1 MKYTKALLT
10 LAVAA
15 SFSASSLAEIRIN
28 GFGNFNA
35 GITSTEDSFLGYDD
49 TVDFSNQSLFALQ
62 VSGDIGEKFSATAQ
76 VLARGNEDYSPEFEW
91 AYLNY
96 EINDN
101 WSAQAGRLRLPLFSY
116 SDSLDVAYSYHWV
129 TAPSTVYNVPFNN
142 IDGLK
147 IVNTT
152 SFNNW
157 DLNTS
162 LSVGQ
167 YKGTSFGAD
176 IIGQNAVLLSAQLS
190 NMEWTFRGV
199 VGRATTTLDLT
210 KSDLEDGQFL
220 GNGFNAIEA
229 AGFTELADNLRVDE
243 DSGEFY
249 GMSFMY
255 DNMEYFFGGE
265 ATSIRLTNTFAN
277 DDDAFYVTAG
287 ARFNKWTPSIT
298 YERFESNGDVK
309 FADQI
314 AAISASALPIE
325 TAQGL
330 SAIAIGAQMA
340 QLEDYDVVTATLSY
354 DLDAG
359 IALKGD
365 VSKVSHENND
375 ALDATL
381 LRLGVNFVF

>member
-1 MKYTKALLT
+1 
-10 LAVAA
+10 
-15 SFSASSLAEIRIN
+15 
-28 GFGNFNA
+28 
-35 GITSTEDSFLGYDD
+35 
-49 TVDFSNQSLFALQ
+49 
-62 VSGDIGEKFSATAQ
+62 
-76 VLARGNEDYSPEFEW
+76 
-91 AYLNY
+91 
-96 EINDN
+96 
-101 WSAQAGRLRLPLFSY
+101 
-116 SDSLDVAYSYHWV
+116 
-129 TAPSTVYNVPFNN
+129 
-142 IDGLK
+142 
-147 IVNTT
+147 
-152 SFNNW
+152 
-157 DLNTS
+157 
-162 LSVGQ
+162 
-167 YKGTSFGAD
+167 
-176 IIGQNAVLLSAQLS
+176 
-190 NMEWTFRGV
+190 
-199 VGRATTTLDLT
+199 
-210 KSDLEDGQFL
+210 
-220 GNGFNAIEA
+220 
-229 AGFTELADNLRVDE
+229 
-243 DSGEFY
+243 
-249 GMSFMY
+249 MSFMY

-340 QLEDYDVVTATLSY
+340 QLEDYDVVTATLRY

>member
-1 MKYTKALLT
+1 MKFTKVLLT

-15 SFSASSLAEIRIN
+15 SLSASSMAEIRIN

-35 GITSTEDSFLGYDD
+35 GITSTEDTFLGYDD
-49 TVDFSNQSLFALQ
+49 TVDFSNESLFALQ
-62 VSGDIGEKFSATAQ
+62 VSGDIGEKLSATAQ
-76 VLARGNEDYSPEFEW
+76 VLARGNEDYSPKFEW

-129 TAPSTVYNVPFNN
+129 TAPSSVYNVPFNN
-142 IDGLK
+142 IDGIK

-152 SFNNW
+152 SYNNW

-167 YKGTSFGAD
+167 YKGTTLGAD
-176 IIGQNAVLLSAQLS
+176 NIGQNAVLLSAQLS

-199 VGRATTTLDLT
+199 VGRATATLDLT
-210 KSDLEDGQFL
+210 KSDLEDGQIL

-229 AGFTELADNLRVDE
+229 AGFAELADNLRIDE

-249 GMSFMY
+249 GVSFMY

-265 ATSIRLTNTFAN
+265 ATSIRLNNTFAN

-298 YERFESNGDVK
+298 YERFESSGDVK

-314 AAISASALPIE
+314 AAISASALPAE
-325 TAQGL
+325 TSQGL
-330 SAIAIGAQMA
+330 SAIAIGSQMA
-340 QLEDYDVVTATLSY
+340 QLEDYDVLTATLRY

-365 VSKVSHENND
+365 VSKISHENND
-375 ALDATL
+375 TLDATL

>member
-1 MKYTKALLT
+1 M
-10 LAVAA
+10 
-15 SFSASSLAEIRIN
+15 AEIRIN

-249 GMSFMY
+249 GVSFMY

-265 ATSIRLTNTFAN
+265 ATSIRLNNTFAN

-340 QLEDYDVVTATLSY
+340 QLEDYDVVTATLRY

>member
-1 MKYTKALLT
+1 MKLTKTLLT

-15 SFSASSLAEIRIN
+15 SFSASSMAEIRIN
-28 GFGNFNA
+28 GFGNINT
-35 GITSTEDSFLGYDD
+35 GITSTDDSFLGYDD
-49 TVDFSNQSLFALQ
+49 TADFSNESLFALQ
-62 VSGDIGEKFSATAQ
+62 VSGDIGKNFTATAQ

-101 WSAQAGRLRLPLFSY
+101 WSAQAGRLRLPLFSF

-129 TAPSTVYNVPFNN
+129 TAPSSVYNVPFNN

-152 SFNNW
+152 NLNNW
-157 DLNTS
+157 NLNTS

-167 YKGTSFGAD
+167 YKGTILGAD
-176 IIGQNAVLLSAQLS
+176 NIGQNAVLLSAQLS

-199 VGRATTTLDLT
+199 VGRTTTTLDLT
-210 KSDLEDGQFL
+210 KSGLEEGQFL

-249 GMSFMY
+249 GVSFMY

-265 ATSIRLTNTFAN
+265 ATSIRLNNTFAN

-314 AAISASALPIE
+314 AAISASSLPSE

-340 QLEDYDVVTATLSY
+340 QLEDYDVVTATLRY

-375 ALDATL
+375 TLDATL

>member
-249 GMSFMY
+249 GVSFMY

-265 ATSIRLTNTFAN
+265 ATSIRLNNTFAN

-340 QLEDYDVVTATLSY
+340 QLEDYDVVTATLRY

>member
-15 SFSASSLAEIRIN
+15 TFSASSLAEIRIN

-167 YKGTSFGAD
+167 YKGTALGAD
-176 IIGQNAVLLSAQLS
+176 NIGQNAVLLSAQLS

-229 AGFTELADNLRVDE
+229 AGFTELADNLRIDE

-249 GMSFMY
+249 GVSFMY

-265 ATSIRLTNTFAN
+265 ATSIRLNNTFAN

-340 QLEDYDVVTATLSY
+340 QLEDYDVVTATLRY

>member
-340 QLEDYDVVTATLSY
+340 QLEDYDVVTATLRY

>member
-15 SFSASSLAEIRIN
+15 TFSASSLAEIRIN

-76 VLARGNEDYSPEFEW
+76 VLARGSEDYSPEFEW

-167 YKGTSFGAD
+167 YKGTALGAD
-176 IIGQNAVLLSAQLS
+176 NIGQNAVLLSAQLS

-229 AGFTELADNLRVDE
+229 AGFTELADNLRIDE

-249 GMSFMY
+249 GVSFMY

-265 ATSIRLTNTFAN
+265 ATSIRLNNTFAN

-340 QLEDYDVVTATLSY
+340 QLEDYDVVTATLRY

>member
-1 MKYTKALLT
+1 MLL
-10 LAVAA
+10 
-15 SFSASSLAEIRIN
+15 E
-28 GFGNFNA
+28 
-35 GITSTEDSFLGYDD
+35 E
-49 TVDFSNQSLFALQ
+49 
-62 VSGDIGEKFSATAQ
+62 
-76 VLARGNEDYSPEFEW
+76 P
-91 AYLNY
+91 
-96 EINDN
+96 
-101 WSAQAGRLRLPLFSY
+101 
-116 SDSLDVAYSYHWV
+116 
-129 TAPSTVYNVPFNN
+129 
-142 IDGLK
+142 
-147 IVNTT
+147 
-152 SFNNW
+152 
-157 DLNTS
+157 
-162 LSVGQ
+162 
-167 YKGTSFGAD
+167 
-176 IIGQNAVLLSAQLS
+176 
-190 NMEWTFRGV
+190 
-199 VGRATTTLDLT
+199 TTTLDLT

-340 QLEDYDVVTATLSY
+340 QLEDYDVVTATLRY

>member
-167 YKGTSFGAD
+167 YKGYF
-176 IIGQNAVLLSAQLS
+176 
-190 NMEWTFRGV
+190 
-199 VGRATTTLDLT
+199 
-210 KSDLEDGQFL
+210 
-220 GNGFNAIEA
+220 IE
-229 AGFTELADNLRVDE
+229 N
-243 DSGEFY
+243 
-249 GMSFMY
+249 
-255 DNMEYFFGGE
+255 
-265 ATSIRLTNTFAN
+265 I
-277 DDDAFYVTAG
+277 
-287 ARFNKWTPSIT
+287 P
-298 YERFESNGDVK
+298 
-309 FADQI
+309 
-314 AAISASALPIE
+314 
-325 TAQGL
+325 
-330 SAIAIGAQMA
+330 
-340 QLEDYDVVTATLSY
+340 
-354 DLDAG
+354 
-359 IALKGD
+359 
-365 VSKVSHENND
+365 
-375 ALDATL
+375 
-381 LRLGVNFVF
+381 

>member
-1 MKYTKALLT
+1 MKFTKALLS

-15 SFSASSLAEIRIN
+15 SFSASSMAEIRIN
-28 GFGNFNA
+28 GFGNINT
-35 GITSTEDSFLGYDD
+35 GITSTDDTFLGYDD
-49 TVDFSNQSLFALQ
+49 TADFSNESLFALQ
-62 VSGDIGEKFSATAQ
+62 VSGDIGKKFSATAQ

-101 WSAQAGRLRLPLFSY
+101 WSAQAGRLRLPLFSF

-129 TAPSTVYNVPFNN
+129 TAPSSVYNVPFNN

-152 SFNNW
+152 NFNNW

-162 LSVGQ
+162 VSVGQ
-167 YKGTSFGAD
+167 YKGTTLGAD
-176 IIGQNAVLLSAQLS
+176 NIGQNAVLLSAQLS

-199 VGRATTTLDLT
+199 VGRATATLDLT

-249 GMSFMY
+249 GVSFMY

-265 ATSIRLTNTFAN
+265 ATSIRLNNTFAN
-277 DDDAFYVTAG
+277 DDDAFYITAG

-298 YERFESNGDVK
+298 YERFESTGDVK

-314 AAISASALPIE
+314 AAISASALPAE

-340 QLEDYDVVTATLSY
+340 QLEDYDVVTATLRY

-375 ALDATL
+375 TLDATL